1 MRKITILL
9 AFILM
14 ITMAFGGFAAGRKET
29 TETDETT
36 TDAVSGSTRKQGQN
50 QGQNWSQNQQQRPD
64 GTNGFVPQNGQ
75 TPPDGFN
82 AGDAPWGRNGGG
94 NFGGNGGMGGFPG
107 FSTELPVNTAADNVS
122 SRNIISDPDD
132 TYSKSN
138 FKSGVTINL
147 NTGSATYTGSAD
159 ASSITVKQDDNG
171 ITVKSTLKEQIF
183 VELSGM
189 LEGTFTVDSTEK
201 GYAVILNGTSITAKD
216 GPALYLASKKRA
228 FIVAN
233 EGTKNILTDSAERSA
248 NTKKGA
254 VYVKGALVI
263 ADDDGDTNYGSIV
276 VNGGYKHGI
285 YSDDYIRITGGDVSV
300 SITARDAVR
309 CVNGFIMDDGNLN
322 IVGTGSTTDEES
334 KGIKVDGE
342 ESEKYAGE
350 GFIVINGGAIDITTV
365 SKGITAGFKVDED
378 AETESYA
385 DDPNPYV
392 TINGGNI
399 TITTTGKPY
408 EYYLADGTKVNCSP
422 EGIESK
428 TDLTINGGNIKLR
441 CPDDAI
447 NAAVSITING
457 GVIDVISSGNDAID
471 SNGSFTINGGTIYA
485 IGSGDPET
493 AFDCDNFPLIF
504 NGGTIFGCGGSN
516 TTTPS
521 TDSKANVIMY
531 YKSVSKGSTVKVA
544 DSKGKVLGTYEVPQS
559 CSAILFSSPELKV
572 GETYTITV
580 GTSSESIKLE
590 SNVTTSGTGGFGGF
604 GGGFGGRGGPGNG
617 EMPEWNRGE
626 NQRGGFG
633 GGEMPE
639 WNGGDMNRGFGGQS
653 PEGNFNGGKRR

>member
-1 MRKITILL
+1 MKRMIFLT
-9 AFILM
+9 FILM
-14 ITMAFGGFAAGRKET
+14 IMTAFSVYAGGRKDT
-29 TETDETT
+29 
-36 TDAVSGSTRKQGQN
+36 QN
-50 QGQNWSQNQQQRPD
+50 TGNSAQNQNQQQFPD
-64 GTNGFVPQNGQ
+64 NRNGFVPPEGFEPPEGF
-75 TPPDGFN
+75 TPGE
-82 AGDAPWGRNGGG
+82 GPWGRGGG
-94 NFGGNGGMGGFPG
+94 NFGGRGGFPG
-107 FSTELPVNTAADNVS
+107 FSTELPVNTAAENVS

-147 NTGSATYTGSAD
+147 NSMNVTYTGSAD
-159 ASSITVKQDDNG
+159 ASSVTVEKNENG
-171 ITVKSTLKEQIF
+171 VNVKSTLKEQIF
-183 VELSGM
+183 IELSGM

-201 GYAVILNGTSITAKD
+201 GYAVILNGTSVTAKD

-228 FIVAN
+228 FIVAV
-233 EGTKNILTDSAERSA
+233 EGTKNILTDSAERNT

-263 ADDDGDTNYGSIV
+263 ADDDGDSDFGSIV

-285 YSDDYIRITGGDVSV
+285 YSDDYIRFTGGDVSV

-309 CVNGFIMDDGNLN
+309 CVNGFIMDDGKLS
-322 IVGTGSTTDEES
+322 ILGTGSTTDEES

-342 ESEKYAGE
+342 ESEKNPGE
-350 GFIVINGGAIDITTV
+350 GFIVINGGDIKITTV

-378 AETESYA
+378 AETETYA

-399 TITTTGKPY
+399 DITTTGKPY

-504 NGGTIFGCGGSN
+504 NGGTVFGCGGSN
-516 TTTPS
+516 TTAPASDS
-521 TDSKANVIMY
+521 TANVIMY
-531 YKSVSKGSTVKVA
+531 YKSVSKGSKVTVA
-544 DSKGKVLGTYEVPQS
+544 DSKGKVLGSYEVPQS
-559 CSAILFSSPELKV
+559 CSALLFSSPELIV

-580 GTSSESIKLE
+580 GSSSETVKMDANITTAGTSS
-590 SNVTTSGTGGFGGF
+590 F
-604 GGGFGGRGGPGNG
+604 GGFGGRG
-617 EMPEWNRGE
+617 
-626 NQRGGFG
+626 
-633 GGEMPE
+633 
-639 WNGGDMNRGFGGQS
+639 GFGGQS
-653 PEGNFNGGKRR
+653 PEGNFDGRGGWGRPDGNNDRQPPEGGFGGGKRR

>member
-29 TETDETT
+29 TETEETT
-36 TDAVSGSTRKQGQN
+36 TDAVSSSTRKQGQN
-50 QGQNWSQNQQQRPD
+50 QGQNWSQNQQQQRPD
-64 GTNGFVPQNGQ
+64 GMNGF
-75 TPPDGFN
+75 TPPEGFEPPE
-82 AGDAPWGRNGGG
+82 GFTPGEGPWGRDAE
-94 NFGGNGGMGGFPG
+94 NFGGRGDFKG

-132 TYSKSN
+132 AYNKSN

-147 NTGSATYTGSAD
+147 NTGAATYTGSAD

-183 VELSGM
+183 IELSGM
-189 LEGTFTVDSTEK
+189 FEGTFTVDSTEK
-201 GYAVILNGTSITAKD
+201 GYVVILNGTSITAKD

-300 SITARDAVR
+300 YITARDAVR
-309 CVNGFIMDDGNLN
+309 CVNGFIMDDGNLK

-350 GFIVINGGAIDITTV
+350 GFIVINGGNINITTV

-378 AETESYA
+378 AETETYA

-521 TDSKANVIMY
+521 TDSTANVIMY
-531 YKSVSKGSTVKVA
+531 YKSVSKGATVKVA
-544 DSKGKVLGTYEVPQS
+544 DSKGKVLGAYEVPQS

-580 GTSSESIKLE
+580 GSSTETIKLE
-590 SNVTTSGTGGFGGF
+590 SNVTTSGTSGFGGF
-604 GGGFGGRGGPGNG
+604 GGGFGGRGGPGG
-617 EMPEWNRGE
+617 QPPEGNFDG
-626 NQRGGFG
+626 RGGFG
-633 GGEMPE
+633 GRGNFGEQPPE
-639 WNGGDMNRGFGGQS
+639 GGFG
-653 PEGNFNGGKRR
+653 GGKRR